1 MIQQLSVKI
10 EAVILDEEE
19 RAEVQL
25 VMAKM
30 PSLDSKGTK
39 SAIDCSNPNSKR
51 GTGSPHLIEDRYSSS
66 IGSSGNIVPKFP
78 PA

>member
-39 SAIDCSNPNSKR
+39 SVID
-51 GTGSPHLIEDRYSSS
+51 
-66 IGSSGNIVPKFP
+66 
-78 PA
+78 